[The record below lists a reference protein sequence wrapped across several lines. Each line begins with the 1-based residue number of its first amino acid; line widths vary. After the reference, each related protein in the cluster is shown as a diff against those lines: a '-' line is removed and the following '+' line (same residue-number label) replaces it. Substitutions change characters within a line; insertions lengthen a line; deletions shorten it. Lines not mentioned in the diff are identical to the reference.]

1 MPDTEALISKAPL
14 PRTNPTAAMDPLSML
29 PRLLTKLYSV
39 WISTT
44 YPFVACGS
52 RLSMHYT
59 VELRREV
66 AHLISIGGDVLIA
79 KDAWLNVAREDD
91 SQEQPAITIEDNC
104 VIARRVQLSARNSI
118 YLERDVILAASVI
131 IMDHNHA
138 YENIDVPI
146 RDQGITA
153 GGRIRIEAGSWVGHG
168 AAIVC
173 DRGDLV
179 IGRNSVVAANA
190 VVTRSCPPYS
200 VLSGNPARVV
210 KQFDPARRLW
220 VMGSV
225 RTAASETERSD
236 QSSAHI
242 ATQEKV
248 LL

>member
-1 MPDTEALISKAPL
+1 MPNTEALMNNAPL
-14 PRTNPTAAMDPLSML
+14 RRKNPTSVMDPLSML

-39 WISTT
+39 WVSTT
-44 YPFVACGS
+44 YPFAACGS

-66 AHLISIGGDVLIA
+66 AHLISLGRDVLIA
-79 KDAWLNVAREDD
+79 KDAWLNVAREED
-91 SQEQPAITIEDNC
+91 SQGHPAITIEDNC
-104 VIARRVQLSARNSI
+104 VIARRVHLSARNSI
-118 YLERDVILAASVI
+118 HLERDVILAASVI
-131 IMDHNHA
+131 VMDHNHA

-146 RDQGITA
+146 RDQGVTA
-153 GGRIRIEAGSWVGHG
+153 GGRIRIEAGSWIGHG

-210 KQFDPARRLW
+210 KQFDPVRRMW

-225 RTAASETERSD
+225 RMAASETERPD
-236 QSSAHI
+236 QLSAQLS
-242 ATQEKV
+242 AQEKV